1 MLIPIFDGSDGI
13 DLELR
18 ITPAHPPPPPG
29 GGDFKGYDFLKAYK
43 KCYKMSHVCTLTV
56 GA

>member
-1 MLIPIFDGSDGI
+1 MLIPIFDGSGGI
-13 DLELR
+13 ALELR
-18 ITPAHPPPPPG
+18 ITPAPPPPG

-43 KCYKMSHVCTLTV
+43 KCYKMSHVCTLAV